1 MSKQN
6 ALFASFIRQHQ
17 ARLRSFIR
25 GMGVA
30 AHGVDDIA
38 QETFLT
44 AYKKLDEFDHD
55 KDFGN
60 WLYGIARNIMRN
72 ELRKD
77 ARQSRIMNE
86 KLSHY
91 LLDEFEYVYEPSD
104 QTGDEINAL
113 QKCIKELPDKSKTLI
128 DKKYTE
134 EWKTPSLTSH
144 FSMSDT
150 AIRLALMRIRRKL
163 KTCMQYRLNYD
174 QQYENS

>member
-1 MSKQN
+1 MNKQN
-6 ALFASFIRQHQ
+6 ALFASFIRQYQ

-30 AHGVDDIA
+30 THAVDDIA

-44 AYKKLDEFDHD
+44 AYKKLDEFDHE

-77 ARQSRIMNE
+77 ARQSRIMDE

-91 LLDEFEYVYEPSD
+91 LLDEFELEYESSD
-104 QTGDEINAL
+104 QTGNEIAAL
-113 QKCIKELPDKSKTLI
+113 QECIKELPDKSKTLI
-128 DKKYTE
+128 NKKYSE
-134 EWKTPSLTSH
+134 EWKTPSLIAH

-163 KTCMQYRLNYD
+163 KTCMLYRLNHE
-174 QQYENS
+174 QQY

>member
-6 ALFASFIRQHQ
+6 ALFASFIRQYQ

-30 AHGVDDIA
+30 NHAVDDIA

-44 AYKKLDEFDHD
+44 AYKKLDEFDQE

-60 WLYGIARNIMRN
+60 WLYGIARNILRN

-77 ARQSRIMNE
+77 ARQSRIMDE

-91 LLDEFEYVYEPSD
+91 LLDEFELDYEPSD
-104 QTGDEINAL
+104 QKGDEILAL
-113 QKCIKELPDKSKTLI
+113 QECIKTLPDKSKTLI
-128 DKKYTE
+128 DKKYTQ
-134 EWKTPSLTSH
+134 EWKTQLLTDH

-163 KTCMQYRLNYD
+163 KTCMDYRLQYD
-174 QQYENS
+174 QQC